1 MQNALD
7 VSLKNLK
14 WFRIRKKR
22 MTATLLLLSLVVT
35 LNVFWFLRQPGL
47 TLAGD
52 ASCGI
57 VEHTHDETCGT
68 RVCICTIPEGPHSHE
83 DACYTTNWIEAQ
95 ETLQLV
101 CDITEDPHI
110 HSDSCYATVTKES
123 KENRLICDDQ
133 DEGHLHDEA
142 CYEIVVTDTWEETE
156 LICNLVS
163 EPHRHVESCYAM
175 TRIEAHEEQVLS
187 CGLLEEG
194 HIHSDACYEWN
205 ISCERE
211 EHVHSIDCYSDD
223 TADVETILDWQEMF
237 ADYPYTGNLREDLVG
252 IAKTQVGYSES
263 TLNFEVGSDGIRR
276 GYTRYGAWYGTPYR
290 DWSAMF
296 VSFCLHYAGADPEE
310 TPGNTGASAMATL
323 WERLDKYV
331 PAGDYLPLGGDLV
344 FFSNNTVG
352 IVSEVQNATFRVIRG
367 DMDDAVS
374 ADLLTLTDESI
385 VGWGSTVGTTDN
397 AEEPSEPTEA
407 PLIET
412 TEEEKPP
419 PAAPEITQQDLL
431 DISEGPAFFIFA
443 SGQIPAEMQRY
454 SLRNSRAITDLL
466 PYLEANGGNYFFTL
480 LDFNN
485 VELPKD
491 ENGNYIATAGTG
503 YKLTLTFTSPE
514 GFLPGTYQ
522 YQIPNGLMVDGG
534 EGTFILKDGTE
545 VGSWVVTDT
554 GLITLVFNEHMN
566 SRTDITISA
575 TLGIHFPEQEEPIDF
590 DGLISVKVEKP
601 PPQSYPTILNKWG
614 SQSTTDPTK
623 IKWQLNITGQ
633 ADSQIIGNIITDQ
646 VYHGEWSKPHHYTA
660 SDIAGGLTIGASDPD
675 GGWHNWRVSADD
687 PHLIW
692 DETGWSYKMPQTVF
706 CDYCGEIELGNDG
719 WIYYIEYTST
729 PDRLSAPGTYGYEN
743 IARIDG
749 QEKWGWVN
757 FTHGEADAEINKN
770 GTFVSDGSGGRFLWE
785 VQVVIPGRGEGEKA
799 KYSWFFMDE
808 MKLLDE
814 NGVSIGP
821 VYNDIGLSRVTA
833 TYNGTTIDVPRL
845 QDATDADMF
854 AWENAWTSDDGHTRT
869 INILSRCQCTH
880 DSCFWDYSNNSCGE
894 YWYQDDAGNWL
905 STQEFCQC
913 WTETQTVVFNFI
925 YETNDT
931 ELIQQYGIL
940 RHKLNNSA
948 QLYYMPDGGNSN
960 RVDTDDATVEIP
972 NLFEKQL
979 THDYDG
985 YTANYRVTVNEA
997 KINLTNGS
1005 PLTIHDVMSDT
1016 LAYISGSLVITAE
1029 DAAGNTYTL
1038 QQGADFT
1045 VAYDGTGNQTD
1056 DHGKEVHVLDIVILH
1071 PQPVMYTLDYDATL
1085 IFPEHVAEGIRYSN
1099 SATITLW
1106 GEDIKDTTVEKVYAD
1121 INLVAKSYKVR
1132 MFKTS
1137 AQTGEPLGGAT
1148 FGLYNEQGGLITTE
1162 VTDAN
1167 GELLFQTSIVEGIIL
1182 REHIPYYM
1190 QELKAPPGYQLD
1202 DTKHWFCFCDNT
1214 GDSCEICDEVL
1225 AGLDAIRIPF
1235 EQIGKVNVTNQIM
1248 HYDLPATGGSGVYP
1262 LILVSVLFIITPL
1275 VYRFVLRRKRE
1286 RRGVG

>member
-1 MQNALD
+1 MRDTLC

-14 WFRIRKKR
+14 WLRIRKKR
-22 MTATLLLLSLVVT
+22 MYAALFALSLLVSMD
-35 LNVFWFLRQPGL
+35 VFWVLRQPGL
-47 TLAGD
+47 TLAGNAD
-52 ASCGI
+52 CGI
-57 VEHTHDETCGT
+57 LEHTHDDTCGT
-68 RVCICTIPEGPHSHE
+68 QICICNLSE
-83 DACYTTNWIEAQ
+83 EA
-95 ETLQLV
+95 
-101 CDITEDPHI
+101 
-110 HSDSCYATVTKES
+110 
-123 KENRLICDDQ
+123 
-133 DEGHLHDEA
+133 HLHDES
-142 CYEIVVTDTWEETE
+142 CYEIQCVEAQEVSRLVCTETENVHQHNDSCYEMTVTDLEEVPVLTCD
-156 LICNLVS
+156 LLS
-163 EPHRHVESCYAM
+163 EPHEHTEECYVVEV
-175 TRIEAHEEQVLS
+175 IEAYETQTLICDLSEEAHIHEDTCYEWEMS
-187 CGLLEEG
+187 CPYQK
-194 HIHSDACYEWN
+194 HIHSIA
-205 ISCERE
+205 
-211 EHVHSIDCYSDD
+211 CYSDEN
-223 TADVETILDWQEMF
+223 ADVETMLDWQEMF
-237 ADYPYTGNLREDLVG
+237 EDYPYTGNLREDLVG

-310 TPGNTGASAMATL
+310 TPGNTGASAMAEL
-323 WERLDKYV
+323 WNKRGKYASADQYT
-331 PAGDYLPLGGDLV
+331 PSSGDLV
-344 FFSNNTVG
+344 FFDDNTVG
-352 IVSEVQNATFRVIRG
+352 IVTEVYNTTFHVICG
-367 DMDDAVS
+367 DVDDAVCV
-374 ADLLTLTDESI
+374 DLLPLTDES
-385 VGWGSTVGTTDN
+385 VTGWGLTEGTLYSN
-397 AEEPSEPTEA
+397 
-407 PLIET
+407 
-412 TEEEKPP
+412 EEEQVQTGLK
-419 PAAPEITQQDLL
+419 EHSQTVNDDLL
-431 DISEGPAFFIFA
+431 DISQGPAFFIFEDGE
-443 SGQIPAEMQRY
+443 SISRTKKF
-454 SLRNSRAITDLL
+454 SLWSTRSITDLL
-466 PYLEANGGNYFFTL
+466 PYLEAHGGSYFFTL

-503 YKLTLTFTSPE
+503 YKITLTFTSPE

-534 EGTFILKDGTE
+534 EGVFILKDGTE
-545 VGSWVVTDT
+545 VGSWIVTDT

-566 SRTDITISA
+566 SRTDITISS
-575 TLGIHFPEQEEPIDF
+575 TLGIHFPEQEDPIDF

-601 PPQSYPTILNKWG
+601 PPQTHPTIFEKWG

-633 ADSQIIGNIITDQ
+633 ADSHIIGNIITDQ
-646 VYHGEWSKPHHYTA
+646 VYHGEWSKPHRYTA
-660 SDIAGGLTIGASDPD
+660 SDIAGGLAFGASDPN

-719 WIYYIEYTST
+719 WTYYIEYTST
-729 PDRLSAPGTYGYEN
+729 PDRLSTPGTYGYEN

-770 GTFVSDGSGGRFLWE
+770 GTFVSDGSGGYFLWE
-785 VQVVIPGRGEGEKA
+785 VQAVIPGRGEGEKA
-799 KYSWFFMDE
+799 NYSWFFMDE
-808 MKLLDE
+808 MRLLDE
-814 NGVSIGP
+814 NGISIGP

-833 TYNGTTIDVPRL
+833 TYNGTTINVPRL

-869 INILSRCQCTH
+869 INILSRCQCAP
-880 DSCFWDYSNNSCGE
+880 DSCFWGYSNNSCGE

-905 STQEFCQC
+905 STREFCQC
-913 WTETQTVVFNFI
+913 WTETQIVVFNFI

-931 ELIQQYGIL
+931 ELIQQYGVL
-940 RHKLNNSA
+940 KYKLNNST
-948 QLYYMPDGGNSN
+948 QLYYMPDGTNSS

-972 NLFEKQL
+972 NLFEKRL
-979 THDYDG
+979 THDFDG

-1016 LAYISGSLVITAE
+1016 LAYISGSLVITTE
-1029 DAAGNTYTL
+1029 DADGRTATL
-1038 QQGADFT
+1038 EQGADYT

-1056 DHGKEVHVLDIVILH
+1056 AAGNEVHVLDIVILH
-1071 PQPVMYTLDYDATL
+1071 PQPVMYTLDYDTTL
-1085 IFPEHVAEGIRYSN
+1085 IFPEHVTGAIKYSN
-1099 SATITLW
+1099 SAEVTLW
-1106 GEDIKDTTVEKVYAD
+1106 GESVKDTAAEKVYAD
-1121 INLVAKSYKVR
+1121 INIAAKSYKVK

-1148 FGLYNEQGGLITTE
+1148 FGLFNEQGGLITTE
-1162 VTDAN
+1162 VTNTN
-1167 GELLFQTSIVEGIIL
+1167 GELLFQTSIIEGIIL

-1214 GDSCEICDEVL
+1214 GDSCDICDEVL
-1225 AGLDAIRIPF
+1225 AGLDAVRIPF

-1248 HYDLPATGGSGVYP
+1248 HYDLPATGGSGIYP
-1262 LILVSVLFIITPL
+1262 VILVSVIFIITPL
-1275 VYRFVLRRKRE
+1275 VYGFVLRRKRE